1 VRDPDGIHYFR
12 PEQGGLLVGG
22 YSRHPVTWDTDAPLA
37 QARTLFDPD
46 PESFAESWA
55 RAQDRVPALRDAE
68 IVKTVNGPEAFTP
81 DGEFCLGETEV
92 PGLWVAAGF
101 CVHGLAGAGGVGKVM
116 AEWIA
121 EGLPEYDM
129 AGMDVRRF
137 GGHYRSRRHARVRA
151 LDAYSRYYDVVYP
164 GEEFEAGRPVRV
176 SPAYERLDRLG
187 ASWGEKAGWERAN
200 WFESNAAGGDA
211 ALRPRGWAGRIWSP
225 AIGAECLA
233 TRDRAAL
240 FDQSS
245 FAKLDVTGPGSA
257 AALSSLCANDV
268 AGEIGRAVY
277 TQLLNARGGIE
288 CDLTVTRVGDERFR
302 IVTGTAF
309 GRHDG
314 AWIA

>member
-1 VRDPDGIHYFR
+1 MAGALVPIVPMRHQYVVTAPLDPALPDTTTTVRDPDGIHYFR

-37 QARTLFDPD
+37 EARTLFDAD
-46 PESFAESWA
+46 PESFGESWE
-55 RAQDRVPALRDAE
+55 RAQARVPALRGIE
-68 IVKTVNGPEAFTP
+68 LVKTVNGPEAFTP

-116 AEWIA
+116 AEWIV

-137 GGHYRSRRHARVRA
+137 GAHYRSRRHARVRA

-164 GEEFEAGRPVRV
+164 GEEFEAGRPLRV
-176 SPAYERLDRLG
+176 SPAYARLDALD

-200 WFESNAAGGDA
+200 WFDSNAGDGDE
-211 ALRPRGWAGRIWSP
+211 ALRPNGWAGRYWSP

-233 TRDRAAL
+233 TRDAPRCSTSPRSP
-240 FDQSS
+240 SS
-245 FAKLDVTGPGSA
+245 T
-257 AALSSLCANDV
+257 
-268 AGEIGRAVY
+268 
-277 TQLLNARGGIE
+277 
-288 CDLTVTRVGDERFR
+288 
-302 IVTGTAF
+302 
-309 GRHDG
+309 
-314 AWIA
+314 